1 MNVVLQGESKYFC
14 CFRRENWVDFRGR
27 ETEKLRII
35 RIILR
40 ICSKKLN
47 YSEFLQATF
56 QILSEKQRF
65 FYEKSKI

>member
-40 ICSKKLN
+40 ICSKKTELFRVFAGDFPDI
-47 YSEFLQATF
+47 ERKTAVFL
-56 QILSEKQRF
+56 
-65 FYEKSKI
+65 